1 MGEYMK
7 KLTRLS
13 VFLMICAV
21 IFCQNLSAEEANEEE
36 IELPDVTTVIS
47 GGALTAGKDSVPEYK
62 NILPDLQSG
71 SVKLPELGSVQG
83 TDSSSYSL
91 QSESYNKSVYAEGK
105 IGGGFPLSFV
115 GDFSIYRTTGNSPFA
130 LSFFHE
136 SNEGVA
142 DNKARKG
149 YFFRTTGVTA
159 DKEFNFNSGSN
170 KFSAKY
176 ITANNG
182 LQSQSSSFTDEVLH
196 NVDGI
201 YDGTV
206 NLSNG
211 VFFEYGTSLDFHNR
225 YGTTYNGADT
235 SINKY
240 EDTALTF
247 DFSPNFGFGWHN
259 EKVKIGFNMA
269 YSSELNL
276 KDTDTL
282 LKAEGSSS
290 SESSHRGQFTINS
303 SYNSENFG
311 VWAKAQAVI
320 GSAIG
325 DNNVIVPFAL
335 GSNFSFNSGLSSQNA
350 KVILEGGCDS
360 YENKIS
366 AIERSFYYT
375 ICSAIPT
382 ETTDWYAK
390 ADISLPV
397 KDIFNLNLAAEYRK
411 TAFGNGIWAP
421 DYNDGVILASGY
433 YVAEQKKHTEFN
445 SKVEFS
451 AVLARV
457 KLTGAW
463 NSCWI
468 DVPSLENEHSIRGTV
483 LYQSE
488 NSRFAAEVSAIE
500 SISSGID
507 AMPKVD
513 GSISVKASD
522 SIRLAL
528 EVNDVIK
535 LVTNDTRTYCG
546 SKYKAKGGN
555 ALFIVKF
562 QF

>member
-1 MGEYMK
+1 MK

-259 EKVKIGFNMA
+259 EKVKIGFNMT

-335 GSNFSFNSGLSSQNA
+335 GSNFSFRRVLF
-350 KVILEGGCDS
+350 
-360 YENKIS
+360 
-366 AIERSFYYT
+366 RS
-375 ICSAIPT
+375 
-382 ETTDWYAK
+382 
-390 ADISLPV
+390 
-397 KDIFNLNLAAEYRK
+397 LAAEYRK